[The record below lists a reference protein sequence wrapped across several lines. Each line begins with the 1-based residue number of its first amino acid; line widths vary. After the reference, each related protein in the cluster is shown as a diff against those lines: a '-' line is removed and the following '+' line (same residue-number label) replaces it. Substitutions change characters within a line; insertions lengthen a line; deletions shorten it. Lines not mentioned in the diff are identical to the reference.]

1 MEIKNKKSFNNLIK
15 SLTLEVL
22 KDEELDEMT
31 VTSDIDGYNTPF
43 FLTGQSK
50 KGKAKKKKIST
61 NSTGYKML
69 EGIDS
74 VAYVTPT
81 AFSEVKLNIP
91 IPLAEAKGA
100 PPVVIA
106 VALAGKVT
114 AATATTGAYLPI
126 SYKVGSLQVL
136 LAGLTEP

>member
-74 VAYVTPT
+74 KDLKTIKKLIRDVVA
-81 AFSEVKLNIP
+81 NILRDIWIKRHAWKNP
-91 IPLAEAKGA
+91 R
-100 PPVVIA
+100 
-106 VALAGKVT
+106 
-114 AATATTGAYLPI
+114 
-126 SYKVGSLQVL
+126 
-136 LAGLTEP
+136 